1 MKFCLKLLLIFT
13 VALLWNACSDS
24 SGSGETIEMTVAANV
39 EVVKDK
45 KSLPSCTSDLQG
57 QEYYVTSENA
67 IYACIDK
74 AWVMTSKVK
83 EWETYASMVCTTK
96 PLKDNSGV
104 QVLCGDSL
112 VAKIYNGKKG
122 KTGVKGE
129 KGEVGENGA
138 DGADGARGDQGDKG
152 EPGEKGVAGKDGEN
166 GTNGKKGAPGED
178 CSVETLLED
187 DSTGVPVPRGLTI
200 TCGSTV
206 RDIYNGSDG
215 VDGEDGSNGEN
226 GEPGS
231 DCYVREIDGGIEQYC
246 DGNFVNTV
254 YNGRT
259 GENGSNG
266 DDGTSCHLETMEVMG
281 LRVIC
286 GEDSIGT
293 LFSAISGVNGKN
305 GIDGTSCY
313 AVENEDGSGYTIIC
327 GGNFATEGYEKDSWQ
342 FLNPDVEYGTFVDSR
357 DNQIY
362 KMVKI
367 GSQVWMAENLN
378 YADSVNYPSMKKRS
392 RCYVDNADSCA
403 KYGRYYSWAAAMD
416 SLNTGCGYGKNCSP
430 TYPVQGVCPNG
441 WHLPTKA
448 EYETLVEAV
457 DGRGNMLKSMN
468 AGWPEASDDYGFS
481 VTPTSG
487 FDVTGEPHPD
497 YWGVDANVWSAT
509 QSSKTGAYYLY
520 FVDYRNAAELWDG
533 DGEKNIARSV
543 RCLKDDSQMTTVV
556 QLTNG
561 KNGKNGT
568 NGIDG
573 KNCSIEKN
581 DNGYTFACGGDYV
594 GTVTEKPSWQFL
606 NPDYE
611 YAMFVDGRDNQVYKA
626 TKIGSQVWMAENLN
640 YADSVNYPSMK
651 KRSRCYADKVDSCAK
666 YGRYYTWSAAMDS
679 LNTGCGFGK
688 KCSPTYPVQGV
699 CPNGWHLPAKAE
711 YETLIE
717 FVDGHGNR
725 LKSKNAGWPEASDDY
740 GFSVAPTGTA
750 SMNGGFNYF
759 GTDVNMNTASPSSE
773 PGPYFLY
780 LVDYRNVVEIW
791 DGYDEDYEKDIARPV
806 RCLKDDS
813 SMETMYQMTN
823 GSDGKDGKNGTD
835 GKNCSVNKNGYGYA
849 ITCGGDYV
857 GPVTEKPSWQF
868 LNPDYEYAM
877 FVDVRDNQVYKA
889 TKIGSQVWMA
899 ENLNYA
905 DSVAM
910 PSLKGNTAC
919 YPDNKPE
926 SCKTY
931 GRHYSWAAAMDSV
944 NTGCGYGTKC
954 LSEYPIQGAC
964 PSGWHVPTNDEWNT
978 LIDFVGDDA
987 GTKLKSALFNDGSNI
1002 YGFSAFAAG
1011 NWDGSNFSSDAT
1023 EYADIWTS
1031 TPYSSKSGSAY
1042 YRYFSG
1048 SDVGLQD
1055 RSKLGGISLRCLKDD
1070 SSMETMYQMTNGS
1083 DGKNG
1088 SSCVT
1093 EPTADGSKLKVMCP
1107 KESGGVIV
1115 YDSVGVI
1122 TNAAEGTYCAMI
1134 PLVEGS
1140 KDSRLVCGLKKG
1152 DVKPKAYYG
1161 TLVDERDG
1169 KVYKTLVVGSQTWMA
1184 ENLNYDDSVKT
1195 KSLKGN
1201 SWCYDNSTAN
1211 CDKYG
1216 RLYSWAASID
1226 SVALYNEGDG
1236 VDCGNGKYC
1245 KQLPTKRGICPEGWH
1260 LPDTTEWR
1268 KLYANLGNSPYA
1280 MQEKGYYYWGNAT
1293 NMSGFSALPAG
1304 WYAANNSGGRLGER
1318 TYYWSINDNSSTNAY
1333 IWLLHGSDS
1342 YLTTN
1347 PKNQGLSVRCVMD

>member
-1 MKFCLKLLLIFT
+1 MKFCLRLLLIFT

-104 QVLCGDSL
+104 QILCGDSL
-112 VAKIYNGKKG
+112 VAKIYNGEKG

-138 DGADGARGDQGDKG
+138 DGADGAKGDQGDKG

-206 RDIYNGSDG
+206 RDIRNGSDG

-254 YNGRT
+254 YNGRA

-266 DDGTSCHLETMEVMG
+266 DDGMSCHLETMEVMG

-293 LFSAISGVNGKN
+293 LFSAINGVNGKN
-305 GIDGTSCY
+305 GVDGTSCY

-378 YADSVNYPSMKKRS
+378 YADSTKYPGLLGGRS
-392 RCYVDNADSCA
+392 SCHQDDESNCS
-403 KYGRYYSWAAAMD
+403 KYGRLYNWAASMD
-416 SLNTGCGYGKNCSP
+416 SAGVFSSNAKGCGYRKSCTV
-430 TYPVQGVCPNG
+430 TYPVRGVCPAG
-441 WHLPTKA
+441 WHLPSYD
-448 EYETLVEAV
+448 EWNELFEAT
-457 DGRGNMLKSMN
+457 GRSAYAIQAKGFSNWYDAN
-468 AGWPEASDDYGFS
+468 DDYGLS
-481 VTPTSG
+481 LIPSG
-487 FDVTGEPHPD
+487 FFNSPDSYGNLGSHAHIQTSSNYDSDYAYLLTVYSDVYELE
-497 YWGVDANVWSAT
+497 YYY
-509 QSSKTGAYYLY
+509 KTSRYA
-520 FVDYRNAAELWDG
+520 
-533 DGEKNIARSV
+533 V
-543 RCLKDDSQMTTVV
+543 RCLKDDSQLTTMV

-561 KNGKNGT
+561 KNGK
-568 NGIDG
+568 
-573 KNCSIEKN
+573 K
-581 DNGYTFACGGDYV
+581 
-594 GTVTEKPSWQFL
+594 
-606 NPDYE
+606 
-611 YAMFVDGRDNQVYKA
+611 
-626 TKIGSQVWMAENLN
+626 
-640 YADSVNYPSMK
+640 
-651 KRSRCYADKVDSCAK
+651 
-666 YGRYYTWSAAMDS
+666 
-679 LNTGCGFGK
+679 
-688 KCSPTYPVQGV
+688 
-699 CPNGWHLPAKAE
+699 
-711 YETLIE
+711 
-717 FVDGHGNR
+717 
-725 LKSKNAGWPEASDDY
+725 
-740 GFSVAPTGTA
+740 
-750 SMNGGFNYF
+750 
-759 GTDVNMNTASPSSE
+759 
-773 PGPYFLY
+773 
-780 LVDYRNVVEIW
+780 
-791 DGYDEDYEKDIARPV
+791 
-806 RCLKDDS
+806 
-813 SMETMYQMTN
+813 
-823 GSDGKDGKNGTD
+823 GKNGTD
-835 GKNCSVNKNGYGYA
+835 GKNCSVKKNDHGYA

-1070 SSMETMYQMTNGS
+1070 SSMETM
-1083 DGKNG
+1083 
-1088 SSCVT
+1088 
-1093 EPTADGSKLKVMCP
+1093 
-1107 KESGGVIV
+1107 
-1115 YDSVGVI
+1115 
-1122 TNAAEGTYCAMI
+1122 
-1134 PLVEGS
+1134 
-1140 KDSRLVCGLKKG
+1140 
-1152 DVKPKAYYG
+1152 
-1161 TLVDERDG
+1161 
-1169 KVYKTLVVGSQTWMA
+1169 
-1184 ENLNYDDSVKT
+1184 
-1195 KSLKGN
+1195 
-1201 SWCYDNSTAN
+1201 
-1211 CDKYG
+1211 
-1216 RLYSWAASID
+1216 
-1226 SVALYNEGDG
+1226 
-1236 VDCGNGKYC
+1236 
-1245 KQLPTKRGICPEGWH
+1245 
-1260 LPDTTEWR
+1260 
-1268 KLYANLGNSPYA
+1268 
-1280 MQEKGYYYWGNAT
+1280 
-1293 NMSGFSALPAG
+1293 
-1304 WYAANNSGGRLGER
+1304 
-1318 TYYWSINDNSSTNAY
+1318 
-1333 IWLLHGSDS
+1333 
-1342 YLTTN
+1342 
-1347 PKNQGLSVRCVMD
+1347 

>member
-1 MKFCLKLLLIFT
+1 MKFCLRLLLIFA

-112 VAKIYNGKKG
+112 VAKIYNGEKG

-138 DGADGARGDQGDKG
+138 DGADGAKGDQGDKG

-266 DDGTSCHLETMEVMG
+266 DDGMSCHLETMEVMG

-293 LFSAISGVNGKN
+293 LFSAINGVNGKN
-305 GIDGTSCY
+305 GVDGTSCY

-327 GGNFATEGYEKDSWQ
+327 GGNFATAGYEKPSWY

-430 TYPVQGVCPNG
+430 TFPVQGVCPNG

-581 DNGYTFACGGDYV
+581 DYGYTFACGGDYV

-606 NPDYE
+606 NPEYE

-640 YADSVNYPSMK
+640 YADSVNYQSMK
-651 KRSRCYADKVDSCAK
+651 KRSRCYADDVDSCAK

-835 GKNCSVNKNGYGYA
+835 GGNCTIAEKADGSGYT
-849 ITCGGDYV
+849 ITC
-857 GPVTEKPSWQF
+857 PS
-868 LNPDYEYAM
+868 M
-877 FVDVRDNQVYKA
+877 
-889 TKIGSQVWMA
+889 
-899 ENLNYA
+899 
-905 DSVAM
+905 
-910 PSLKGNTAC
+910 
-919 YPDNKPE
+919 
-926 SCKTY
+926 
-931 GRHYSWAAAMDSV
+931 
-944 NTGCGYGTKC
+944 
-954 LSEYPIQGAC
+954 
-964 PSGWHVPTNDEWNT
+964 SGE
-978 LIDFVGDDA
+978 L
-987 GTKLKSALFNDGSNI
+987 L
-1002 YGFSAFAAG
+1002 
-1011 NWDGSNFSSDAT
+1011 
-1023 EYADIWTS
+1023 
-1031 TPYSSKSGSAY
+1031 
-1042 YRYFSG
+1042 
-1048 SDVGLQD
+1048 
-1055 RSKLGGISLRCLKDD
+1055 
-1070 SSMETMYQMTNGS
+1070 NGS

-1122 TNAAEGTYCAMI
+1122 TNAAEGTYCAMV
-1134 PLVEGS
+1134 PVWNAP
-1140 KDSRLVCGLKKG
+1140 KDSRLMCGLKKG
-1152 DVKPKAYYG
+1152 DPKPEYAKIPWSYMNPLIKYD
-1161 TLVDERDG
+1161 VFIDERDG
-1169 KVYKTLVVGSQTWMA
+1169 QPYRSVTIGTQVWMA
-1184 ENLNYDDSVKT
+1184 ENLNYADSVKT
-1195 KSLKGN
+1195 PSLKN
-1201 SWCYDNSTAN
+1201 RSWCYNNSLDYCKTR
-1211 CDKYG
+1211 G
-1216 RLYSWAASID
+1216 RLYTWAAAID
-1226 SVALYNEGDG
+1226 SVKLYDNGEGIICGDG
-1236 VDCGNGKYC
+1236 KTCT
-1245 KQLPTKRGICPEGWH
+1245 LPERVQGICPEGWH
-1260 LPDTTEWR
+1260 LPSRGEWET
-1268 KLYANLGNSPYA
+1268 LYAAMGKQESSMQSMNYSEWYYA
-1280 MQEKGYYYWGNAT
+1280 KDKY
-1293 NMSGFSALPAG
+1293 GFSAVPG
-1304 WYAANNSGGRLGER
+1304 GYASSGGFGNGE
-1318 TYYWSINDNSSTNAY
+1318 SVAY
-1333 IWLLHGSDS
+1333 IWSSTESTDRGASLWRLAFNSAYIQGDD
-1342 YLTTN
+1342 
-1347 PKNQGLSVRCVMD
+1347 KNEGFSVRCVQD